1 VTRGPIDTKVVAAAG
16 RKALGGGRFASEF
29 SPVAPDGRAAAF
41 IAGLDGTGAGAKLGL
56 FSVTP

>member
-1 VTRGPIDTKVVAAAG
+1 VKVVAAAG